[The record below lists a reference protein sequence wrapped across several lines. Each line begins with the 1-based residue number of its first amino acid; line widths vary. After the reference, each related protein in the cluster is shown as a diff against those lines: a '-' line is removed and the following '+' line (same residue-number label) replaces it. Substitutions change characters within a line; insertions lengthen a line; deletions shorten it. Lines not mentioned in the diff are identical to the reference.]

1 MKSMMRN
8 LKRKSNSWATSSERQ
23 ISKRPKLI
31 DKDVRF
37 LTDFQEAPEE
47 WSDHHDSAHIEDV
60 SEDERMDVDSDTE
73 SISSVSTN
81 ATMDDIPGTGRTI
94 DKYFYQPVGRAIER
108 FAPKIT
114 MRFNFGHPSPAQILR
129 VLQLSPDLVLWLS
142 NAEKPSDLMDSIST
156 DRPSAVPGILS
167 LVHQSQ

>member
-1 MKSMMRN
+1 MKSMMKN
-8 LKRKSNSWATSSERQ
+8 LRRKSKSWATSSERQ

-47 WSDHHDSAHIEDV
+47 WSDHNDSAHIEEV
-60 SEDERMDVDSDTE
+60 SEDERMDVDSDAE

-114 MRFNFGHPSPAQILR
+114 MRFNFGHPSPAQILC
-129 VLQLSPDLVLWLS
+129 VLRLSPDLIWLS
-142 NAEKPSDLMDSIST
+142 NAKKPRDVMDSISVK
-156 DRPSAVPGILS
+156 RPSAVPGILS

>member
-1 MKSMMRN
+1 MKSLMKN
-8 LKRKSNSWATSSERQ
+8 LKRKSNSWATPSERQ

-47 WSDHHDSAHIEDV
+47 WSDHHDSAHIEEV
-60 SEDERMDVDSDTE
+60 SEDERMDIDSDTA

-129 VLQLSPDLVLWLS
+129 FLGLTPVLWIRYDKVEKLS
-142 NAEKPSDLMDSIST
+142 DVIARISAEE
-156 DRPSAVPGILS
+156 PSAVPGILS
-167 LVHQSQ
+167 LVQQSQ

>member
-1 MKSMMRN
+1 M
-8 LKRKSNSWATSSERQ
+8 KRKSNSWATSSEHR

-37 LTDFQEAPEE
+37 LTDFQEEPED
-47 WSDHHDSAHIEDV
+47 WSHNHDGAHIEEV

-81 ATMDDIPGTGRTI
+81 ATMDNIPGTGRTI

-129 VLQLSPDLVLWLS
+129 FFQLFPALWIWYGKV
-142 NAEKPSDLMDSIST
+142 EKPSDVIARISAT
-156 DRPSAVPGILS
+156 EPSAVPGVLS
-167 LVHQSQ
+167 LVQQSQ

>member
-1 MKSMMRN
+1 M
-8 LKRKSNSWATSSERQ
+8 
-23 ISKRPKLI
+23 
-31 DKDVRF
+31 
-37 LTDFQEAPEE
+37 LTYFQEAPEE
-47 WSDHHDSAHIEDV
+47 WSDHHDSAHIEEV

-129 VLQLSPDLVLWLS
+129 FLPLSPWGFIPRSRVW
-142 NAEKPSDLMDSIST
+142 NPSDIINAISAEE
-156 DRPSAVPGILS
+156 PLAVPGILS
-167 LVHQSQ
+167 LVEQSR